1 MRDRHT
7 LPDKYWTDKATTAL
21 VGRTITRVQY
31 MTKDNAAG
39 TGWYKRPIFLV
50 LDDGSFIFPQSD
62 DEGNN
67 GGALSHVATDE
78 KLEEDGYDHTPVYP
92 VLS

>member
-21 VGRTITRVQY
+21 VGRTINRVQY

-50 LDDGSFIFPQSD
+50 LDDG
-62 DEGNN
+62 
-67 GGALSHVATDE
+67 
-78 KLEEDGYDHTPVYP
+78 
-92 VLS
+92 